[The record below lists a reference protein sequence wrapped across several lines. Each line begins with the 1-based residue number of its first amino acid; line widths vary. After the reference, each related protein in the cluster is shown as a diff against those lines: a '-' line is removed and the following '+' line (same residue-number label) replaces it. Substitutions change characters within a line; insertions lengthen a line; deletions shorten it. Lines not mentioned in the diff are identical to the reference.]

1 MKTYEEMN
9 VIEYWEAVKE
19 YASLLGSLAE
29 GWTETDVMNDMQEC
43 IDRGGDGFLETM
55 TGEQLENFAKSV
67 HREIERGR

>member
-9 VIEYWEAVKE
+9 VIEYAEAVTE
-19 YASLLGSLAE
+19 YAALLGSLAE
-29 GWTETDVMNDMQEC
+29 GWTEADVMNDMLEC

-67 HREIERGR
+67 HREIERER